1 MKCYKVMS
9 NTINRTCKIF
19 KNIYTEGSFK
29 NYLFLL
35 FKHYKSVG
43 FNQQKRLYS
52 R

>member
-1 MKCYKVMS
+1 MKCYKVMN

-19 KNIYTEGSFK
+19 KNDYTEGSVT

-35 FKHYKSVG
+35 FKHYKSVW
-43 FNQQKRLYS
+43 FNQQKKPSS